1 MDPNKFILFAILE
14 VISSSSSCQDCSTN
28 TNKKE
33 KSSFLV
39 NIAVPLSKDELAN
52 SNIIKIVTLEATDEE
67 CNQLCWKC
75 LGYEYM

>member
-1 MDPNKFILFAILE
+1 MLHFSFSEI
-14 VISSSSSCQDCSTN
+14 ISPSSCQDCSSSN
-28 TNKKE
+28 TILKE

-39 NIAVPLSKDELAN
+39 NISLPLSKEELSN
-52 SNIIKIVTLEATDEE
+52 SNIIKIVTLEATDVE

>member
-1 MDPNKFILFAILE
+1 MPCVLFLE
-14 VISSSSSCQDCSTN
+14 VISSSSCQDCSSTN
-28 TNKKE
+28 TNSKE
-33 KSSFLV
+33 KSTFEV
-39 NIAVPLSKDELAN
+39 NIALPLSKEELSN